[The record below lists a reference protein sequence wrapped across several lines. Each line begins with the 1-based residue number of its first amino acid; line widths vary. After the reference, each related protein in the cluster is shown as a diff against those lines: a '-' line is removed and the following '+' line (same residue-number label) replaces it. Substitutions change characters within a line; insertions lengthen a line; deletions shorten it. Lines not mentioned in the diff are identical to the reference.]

1 MRNPIAPLQVVRVN
15 PTDQDPA
22 LDFDA
27 MMGPG
32 RDGKPVRDY
41 IQTRDPALL
50 QFKAGEFPAWFHV
63 QRLPAAFVADVLDGV
78 FPLAARRM
86 LAFRAAV
93 HMVDQ
98 GRGDVLKV
106 HPKSTAPEGADFVGT
121 TADHGT
127 LVAPVSWVQEVADRF
142 SAETVQELGQVAL
155 DFARLPR
162 GKQGP
167 FGSWAG
173 SAAGA

>member
-1 MRNPIAPLQVVRVN
+1 MVRIN

-22 LDFDA
+22 LDFEA
-27 MMGPG
+27 MLGPG
-32 RDGKPVRDY
+32 RDGKPLQDY
-41 IQTRDPALL
+41 IRTRNPELL
-50 QFKAGEFPAWFHV
+50 VFKPGETPTWFHV
-63 QRLPAAFVADVLDGV
+63 QRLSAAFVADVLDGV

-93 HMVDQ
+93 HVVALPH
-98 GRGDVLKV
+98 GETLKA
-106 HPKSTAPEGADFVGT
+106 HTKSTAPEGADFVCT
-121 TADHGT
+121 TGDHGVQ
-127 LVAPVSWVQEVADRF
+127 VAPVDWVQETADRF
-142 SAETVQELGQVAL
+142 GAETVQELGQVAL
-155 DFARLPR
+155 DSARLPR